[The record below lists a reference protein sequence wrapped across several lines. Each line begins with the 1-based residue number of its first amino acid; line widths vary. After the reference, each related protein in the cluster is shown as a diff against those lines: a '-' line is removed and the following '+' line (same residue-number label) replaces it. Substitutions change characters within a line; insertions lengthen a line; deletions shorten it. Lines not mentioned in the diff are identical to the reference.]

1 MSVEDLKDIK
11 VVRLRE
17 IARENN
23 IQGYYKMRKDELIEA
38 ISEGGSKKIENE
50 EISEIM
56 EIMESEPKIHEL
68 RKIAKRMGISFQ
80 RKIKK
85 SELIIRVNREISK
98 NKFREVAELRNISSK
113 GSENVDLSKEII
125 PEKIPDLKQ
134 TYGKDK
140 IVALPVNPEWIYF
153 YWDFSNQTKNLLEE
167 INEKKLKSVL
177 RVYDVTYI
185 IFNRNNAHKS
195 WDYELNTD
203 TRNYYINVP
212 FADASYIAEIGYID
226 EKGEFIPVLRSNS
239 VHTPPRNFSSRTEE
253 RWLELDSGY
262 KFSQASEG
270 ILANADTKKIGIS
283 SLDYENLKEKNVN
296 IKSGGGSFIFKE
308 GGLEK

>member
-270 ILANADTKKIGIS
+270 ILTNADTKKIGIS

>member
-195 WDYELNTD
+195 WDYELNAD